1 LYRQRLRGEKASDFT
16 ASIIANDQCMFCTS
30 EEGATFVVA
39 FDDEGTI
46 VVQNH
51 IDESVLATPAISGI
65 MLVIRGE
72 KNLFAIKNGVG
83 DQVGP
88 PSWPDEPEIS

>member
-1 LYRQRLRGEKASDFT
+1 
-16 ASIIANDQCMFCTS
+16 
-30 EEGATFVVA
+30 
-39 FDDEGTI
+39 
-46 VVQNH
+46 
-51 IDESVLATPAISGI
+51 VLATPAISGI

-88 PSWPDEPEIS
+88 PVVARRTGDFIGSRVGL